1 MRKKLSIGLAMG
13 LFICCMFGVSNASPI
28 INGDF
33 ETGDL
38 TGWAISSVAD
48 GYATTTTANGS
59 IVALT
64 VSSATIYQNFSWV
77 DGEVLTFD
85 WAFSY
90 NDWGSPFLDFVFFGV
105 TDNVGS
111 GSFTTIL
118 AQGQSASWQSYTIT
132 FTGSGSGTLFFGA
145 NDVGD
150 EGVNSYGY
158 FDNISTNAVPEPATM
173 LLLGLG
179 LMGIAGIRRKIKK

>member
-1 MRKKLSIGLAMG
+1 MKKRLSIGLAMG

-28 INGDF
+28 INGNF

-38 TGWAISSVAD
+38 TGWGITTVAD
-48 GYATTTTANGS
+48 GSASITTANGS
-59 IVALT
+59 FAALT
-64 VSSATIYQNFSWV
+64 ASSATIYQSFSWV

-90 NDWGSPFLDFVFFGV
+90 GDYLPFADYAFFGV

-118 AQGQSASWQSYTIT
+118 AQGQSASWQSYIIT

-145 NDVGD
+145 NDYLD
-150 EGVNSYGY
+150 QALNSYGY
-158 FDNISTNAVPEPATM
+158 FDNISTNAIPEPATM

-179 LMGIAGIRRKIKK
+179 LMGVLGIRRKMQK